1 MKFRGKHN
9 TILDQFFRF
18 KLSRCKSLHGEAFF
32 TCVSNPL
39 LYLTEYL
46 LNKDKEFGPGA
57 VGPCLCG
64 AEVFCDMGT
73 FNKLWHKTVSS
84 RSHWNALVTVCSF
97 LLSFFNLY
105 R

>member
-1 MKFRGKHN
+1 MC
-9 TILDQFFRF
+9 F
-18 KLSRCKSLHGEAFF
+18 KPIAIFDG
-32 TCVSNPL
+32 
-39 LYLTEYL
+39 EYL

-84 RSHWNALVTVCSF
+84 RSHRNALVPVCSF